1 MKKYA
6 VGIDL
11 GGTNIRI
18 GLVNE
23 EFEVID
29 PFSFP
34 SPKGDEKEED
44 VYENIYNHIIKLL
57 TRHNLSLKEIKGIGI
72 GIANAIKRERNLDGS
87 IKKYLGIVKSNIKV
101 INGVNLFSY
110 LKEKTNSPILL
121 ENDVNVGAVGEYVT
135 RINRV
140 SNLVAVYMG
149 TGIGGGVIIDRK
161 LYFGAHGVAMEVGHI
176 KVEYDGPPC
185 VCGSKGCWEAI
196 AGGVGIENRAKD
208 AIREGKKG
216 LIYEMCQGNAEKI
229 TTKMVFDAKRKG
241 DPVAEGIIERAI
253 NASKMGVTNLVNLFD
268 PDIIVLG
275 GGLFLAQKDILFDPI
290 VKYVRENALSAV
302 RNVLIEISTL
312 DKWGGVLGAGSLL
325 LLDKI

>member
-11 GGTNIRI
+11 GGTNIRM
-18 GLVNE
+18 GLVNK
-23 EFEVID
+23 EFKVID
-29 PFSFP
+29 PISFP
-34 SPKGDEKEED
+34 SPRGDEKEED
-44 VYENIYNHIIKLL
+44 VYENIYNHIIELL
-57 TRHNLSLKEIKGIGI
+57 TRHNLSLKDIKGIGI
-72 GIANAIKRERNLDGS
+72 GIANAIKRERALDGT
-87 IKKYLGIVKSNIKV
+87 IKKYLSIVKSNIKV
-101 INGVNLFSY
+101 INGVNLLSY
-110 LKEKTNSPILL
+110 LQGKIDIPILL

-149 TGIGGGVIIDRK
+149 TGIGGGVIIEGK

-176 KVEYDGPPC
+176 KVEYNGPPC

-208 AIREGKKG
+208 AIKKGEKG
-216 LIYEMCQGNAEKI
+216 LIYEMCQGKPEKI

-241 DPVAEGIIERAI
+241 DPLAENIIQRAV
-253 NASKMGVTNLVNLFD
+253 NASKMGITNLVNLFD

-275 GGLFLAQKDILFDPI
+275 GGLFLAQKDILFKPI

-302 RNVLIEISTL
+302 RDVLIETSTL

-325 LLDKI
+325 LLDEI